1 MDSNKTFVGRTQL
14 PENTWRN
21 STFRAKALRREVSI
35 FEVVASLP
43 TKVLLL
49 LVLPTLAQ
57 TLQDSIFGHC
67 NESWSYTCTSKQLR
81 IRCAT
86 IYIRS
91 LKSSHKDVT
100 TNSTI
105 YNLQRFQDFAYGEH
119 LDVVSVNETWL
130 NENVSNSEILHAL
143 TTPSSGEEEMTEKRR
158 EDRVGR
164 NDDRVH
170 QIKYI

>member
-1 MDSNKTFVGRTQL
+1 LDSNKTFVGRAQL

-49 LVLPTLAQ
+49 LVLPTLTQ
-57 TLQDSIFGHC
+57 TFKILSLDIAMNPGP
-67 NESWSYTCTSKQLR
+67 TCTSKQLR

-143 TTPSSGEEEMTEKRR
+143 TAPSSGEEEMTEKRR
-158 EDRVGR
+158 QSR
-164 NDDRVH
+164 
-170 QIKYI
+170 KK